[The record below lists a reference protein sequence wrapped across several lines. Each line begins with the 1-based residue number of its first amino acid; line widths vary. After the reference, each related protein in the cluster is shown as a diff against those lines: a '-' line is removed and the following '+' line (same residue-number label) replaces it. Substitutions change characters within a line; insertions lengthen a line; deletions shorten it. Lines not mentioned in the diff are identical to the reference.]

1 MSLAADGD
9 CPGGR
14 VVMPMMEEKIII
26 TLIRTLPELLEA
38 YFIWVIIL
46 ILVAIVCDAL
56 SKNP

>member
-1 MSLAADGD
+1 
-9 CPGGR
+9 
-14 VVMPMMEEKIII
+14 MMEEKIII

>member
-1 MSLAADGD
+1 MI
-9 CPGGR
+9 
-14 VVMPMMEEKIII
+14 EERIVF
-26 TLIRTLPELLEA
+26 TLISRTLPELLEA